1 MENLSMEQIAEVEG
15 ACGFMQRLKNV
26 IDCPVTI
33 SALDDGAVE
42 AIVRLDNDNS
52 CSISVNGETVIRR
65 YIRRG
70 KTDA

>member
-15 ACGFMQRLKNV
+15 ACRYMQRLKDV

-42 AIVRLDNDNS
+42 AIVHLDNDNS